1 MENIIFYNR
10 GNKQYQI
17 RKRNNSKIARFYIIN
32 NEKSIFQYCKK
43 VKDIKFIEFNLFSK
57 FIKNA
62 PKIVKMCV
70 KI

>member
-1 MENIIFYNR
+1 MENIIFYNK

-17 RKRNNSKIARFYIIN
+17 RKYNNSKIARFYIIK
-32 NEKSIFQYCKK
+32 NEKSVFQYCKK
-43 VKDIKFIEFNLFSK
+43 VKDIMFIEFNLFSE

-62 PKIVKMCV
+62 PKTVKVCV